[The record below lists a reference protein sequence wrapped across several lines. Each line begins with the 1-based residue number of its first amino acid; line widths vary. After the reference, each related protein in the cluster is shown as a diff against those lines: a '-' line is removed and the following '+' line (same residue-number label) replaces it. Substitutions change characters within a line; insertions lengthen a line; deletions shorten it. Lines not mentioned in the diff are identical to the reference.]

1 MHRLLRS
8 GDANQVRLRHLS
20 LTSSKGLLDAPAALR
35 LPAPHNQQ
43 HDPADHTKPAQ
54 DRREIDPVSFLVLD
68 FNRAELRVLFLSVP
82 TQPPVGKTDDADD
95 D

>member
-1 MHRLLRS
+1 MFWHRPAERS
-8 GDANQVRLRHLS
+8 IHPQR
-20 LTSSKGLLDAPAALR
+20 LR
-35 LPAPHNQQ
+35 LPAPHNHQ

-54 DRREIDPVSFLVLD
+54 DRREVDPVSFLMLD
-68 FNRAELRVLFLSVP
+68 FNGTELRVLFFGVP